1 MADKSNDPV
10 ALWQNMIGEMEKGFN
25 AFANQAMTLPE
36 FSKFINQ
43 AGGLAAGS
51 QKQFGDII
59 EKYLLVMNLPSRAQV
74 VGLAERL
81 LAIEGQLNSM
91 NDLLKQM
98 QKDAP
103 KASASSPTRPPSTAG
118 CGALGVIDRR
128 RRSGSRARPYIPVD
142 HPRCGPLASR
152 GQAVPMTFAWVAGL

>member
-1 MADKSNDPV
+1 MAVADTDPL
-10 ALWQNMIGEMEKGFN
+10 APWQKMIGDMEKHLN

-36 FSKFINQ
+36 FSKSINQ

-51 QKQFGDII
+51 QKQFGDLI

-74 VGLAERL
+74 VGLAEPL

-91 NDLLKQM
+91 NELLQQM

-103 KASASSPTRPPSTAG
+103 KASASSPTKPPRTRQPPAPS
-118 CGALGVIDRR
+118 
-128 RRSGSRARPYIPVD
+128 SGKR
-142 HPRCGPLASR
+142 
-152 GQAVPMTFAWVAGL
+152 T

>member
-1 MADKSNDPV
+1 MADADPL
-10 ALWQNMIGEMEKGFN
+10 ALWQKMIGDMEKHLN
-25 AFANQAMTLPE
+25 TFANQAMTLPE

-51 QKQFGDII
+51 QKQFGDMI

-91 NDLLKQM
+91 NELLQQM

-103 KASASSPTRPPSTAG
+103 KASTSSPTKPPRTRRPPAPS
-118 CGALGVIDRR
+118 
-128 RRSGSRARPYIPVD
+128 SGER
-142 HPRCGPLASR
+142 
-152 GQAVPMTFAWVAGL
+152 T

>member
-1 MADKSNDPV
+1 MADADPL
-10 ALWQNMIGEMEKGFN
+10 ALWQKMIGDMEKHLN
-25 AFANQAMTLPE
+25 TFANQAMTLPE

-51 QKQFGDII
+51 QKQFGDMI

-74 VGLAERL
+74 VGIAERL

-91 NDLLKQM
+91 NELLQQM

-103 KASASSPTRPPSTAG
+103 KASTSSPTKPPRTRRPPAPS
-118 CGALGVIDRR
+118 
-128 RRSGSRARPYIPVD
+128 SGER
-142 HPRCGPLASR
+142 
-152 GQAVPMTFAWVAGL
+152 T

>member
-1 MADKSNDPV
+1 MADTDPL
-10 ALWQNMIGEMEKGFN
+10 ALWQKMIGDMEKRLN
-25 AFANQAMTLPE
+25 AVANQAMTLPE

-51 QKQFGDII
+51 QKQFGDMI

-91 NDLLKQM
+91 NELLKQM

-103 KASASSPTRPPSTAG
+103 RPTRPPRT
-118 CGALGVIDRR
+118 RR
-128 RRSGSRARPYIPVD
+128 PPAPSSGER
-142 HPRCGPLASR
+142 
-152 GQAVPMTFAWVAGL
+152 T

>member
-1 MADKSNDPV
+1 MSDTDLL
-10 ALWQNMIGEMEKGFN
+10 ALWQKMIGDIEKNLN
-25 AFANQAMTLPE
+25 ASANRAMTLPE

-51 QKQFGDII
+51 QKQFGDMI

-91 NDLLKQM
+91 NELLRQM

-103 KASASSPTRPPSTAG
+103 KASTSSPTKPPRTRRPPAPS
-118 CGALGVIDRR
+118 
-128 RRSGSRARPYIPVD
+128 SGER
-142 HPRCGPLASR
+142 
-152 GQAVPMTFAWVAGL
+152 T

>member
-1 MADKSNDPV
+1 MTDTDPL
-10 ALWQNMIGEMEKGFN
+10 ALWQKMIGDMEKRLN

-51 QKQFGDII
+51 QKQFGDMI

-91 NDLLKQM
+91 NELLKQM

-103 KASASSPTRPPSTAG
+103 KASASSPTRPPRT
-118 CGALGVIDRR
+118 RR
-128 RRSGSRARPYIPVD
+128 PPAPSSGER
-142 HPRCGPLASR
+142 
-152 GQAVPMTFAWVAGL
+152 T